1 MIIQEAHEAPKEGS
15 EVAGAPGTNQN
26 LETEED
32 NRTQFSTEQDDEF
45 ISDSHQVVCVI
56 LMTILCNCIVSLISE
71 KLCFILT

>member
-1 MIIQEAHEAPKEGS
+1 MIKIQEAHEAPKEGS

-45 ISDSHQVVCVI
+45 ISDSHQVVI
-56 LMTILCNCIVSLISE
+56 FMTILCNCIVSLISE
-71 KLCFILT
+71 KKLYFILT